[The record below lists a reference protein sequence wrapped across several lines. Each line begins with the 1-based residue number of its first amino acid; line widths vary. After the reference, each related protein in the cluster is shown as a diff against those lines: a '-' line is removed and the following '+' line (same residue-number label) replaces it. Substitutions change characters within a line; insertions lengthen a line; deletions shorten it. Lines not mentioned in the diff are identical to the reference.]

1 MIPRLEVVVV
11 AREGANQVGELRPHF
26 RSSPSLSRVP
36 LPPEHLYRPGKGK
49 TLCALTV
56 DQSWERFPALD
67 GRVSYATCPAC
78 RDEIEAEP
86 PSR

>member
-1 MIPRLEVVVV
+1 MMRLEFVVV
-11 AREGANQVGELRPHF
+11 AREGTDRVGDALPRF

-36 LPPEHLYRPGKGK
+36 LPPEHLYNPGKGK
-49 TLCALTV
+49 TLCKLPV
-56 DQSWERFPALD
+56 DQNWERFPALD

-78 RDEIEAEP
+78 RDEFEAEP